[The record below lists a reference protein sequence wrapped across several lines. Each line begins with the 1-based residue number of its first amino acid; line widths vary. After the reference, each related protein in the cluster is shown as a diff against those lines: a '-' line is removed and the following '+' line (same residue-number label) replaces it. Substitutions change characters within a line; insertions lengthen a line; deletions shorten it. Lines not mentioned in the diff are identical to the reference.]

1 MMKASID
8 RATAKP
14 LSERDPAAPIELG
27 PLTRRFG
34 YYLRRLQHAYKKH
47 FSASAGGVDVQA
59 RDVGPL
65 FVIGLNPGITPS
77 QLAAALMMD
86 AAPVTT
92 MLNTFAAKGWIV
104 RHVSSADAR
113 SRVIYLT
120 PEGQTILALVRR
132 IEGKIDQHFLS
143 TALTAEESKQLIG
156 LLAKL
161 LAAHRNTDD

>member
-1 MMKASID
+1 MKTSTD
-8 RATAKP
+8 RAIAKP
-14 LSERDPAAPIELG
+14 ASGRDPPAPIELG

-34 YYLRRLQHAYKKH
+34 YYLRRLQQAYKKH
-47 FSASAGGVDVQA
+47 FSTAAEGMEVQA

-92 MLNTFAAKGWIV
+92 MLNTFAGKGWIV
-104 RHVSSADAR
+104 RQVSSADAR

-120 PEGQTILALVRR
+120 PEGQTVLALVRR
-132 IEGKIDQHFLS
+132 IEGGIDEHFLG
-143 TALTAEESKQLIG
+143 TALTAEESQQLIG

-161 LAAHRNTDD
+161 LAAHRSADV

>member
-1 MMKASID
+1 MKPSID
-8 RATAKP
+8 QAIARSVSAQATA
-14 LSERDPAAPIELG
+14 AAIELG
-27 PLTRRFG
+27 PLTKRFG

-47 FSASAGGVDVQA
+47 FSTSAAGMDVQA

-92 MLNTFAAKGWIV
+92 MLNALAARGWIV

-120 PEGQTILALVRR
+120 AEGQTTLDLVRG
-132 IEGKIDQHFLS
+132 IEGKIDQHFLDH
-143 TALTAEESKQLIG
+143 ALTAEEGKQLIG

-161 LAAHRNTDD
+161 LAAHRSLDD